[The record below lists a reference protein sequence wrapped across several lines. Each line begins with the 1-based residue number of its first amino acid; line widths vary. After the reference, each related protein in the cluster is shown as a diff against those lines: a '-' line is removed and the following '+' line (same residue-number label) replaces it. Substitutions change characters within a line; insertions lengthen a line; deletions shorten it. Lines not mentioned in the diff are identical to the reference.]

1 MLATTIS
8 LKLRNNGALRMH
20 VVKMSVNYRHFLFAT
35 SLALR
40 FKNIFL
46 FNK

>member
-1 MLATTIS
+1 MNS
-8 LKLRNNGALRMH
+8 LKFRINSSLRNDA
-20 VVKMSVNYRHFLFAT
+20 VKMSVNYRHFLFGMC
-35 SLALR
+35 LVLP